1 VIKKHLICIIS
12 DNNIEF
18 VKKAIPEIQNVDD
31 ADLLIIDDGSDYDI
45 IDEISDYKFVK
56 CIIHEMPLWYGTCI
70 DAAFTF
76 AKDMGYSFLITLDPS
91 TSGMIKDVPIIMD
104 NLKYGYD
111 IVSCSRLLEN
121 YELDK
126 QDRDLLQVYDIIA
139 EEINSA
145 VELNIT
151 DPLSSNKGYNIES
164 VKDFELT
171 DSGHG
176 VLFQVFI
183 QGNYFGS
190 NIIEIP
196 SEADLPL
203 GSELYE
209 YENPIESFHVIIE
222 TEKYLYNKGTLN

>member
-1 VIKKHLICIIS
+1 MKNHLICIIS

-31 ADLLIIDDGSDYDI
+31 AEILIIDDGSDYDI
-45 IDEISDYKFVK
+45 IEEISDYKFAK
-56 CIIHEMPLWYGTCI
+56 CIMHEMPLGYGTCL
-70 DAAFTF
+70 DAAFCF
-76 AKDMGYSFLITLDPS
+76 ARDMGYKFLITLDPS
-91 TSGMIKDVPIIMD
+91 TSGMIKDVPAIMD

-121 YELDK
+121 YDLGNQDK
-126 QDRDLLQVYDIIA
+126 DLLEIYNIIA
-139 EEINSA
+139 DEMNNA
-145 VELNIT
+145 AELNIT

-164 VKDFELT
+164 IKEFELT

-183 QGNYFGS
+183 QGSYFGS

-196 SEADLPL
+196 SEAELPL
-203 GSELYE
+203 GTELYE
-209 YENPIESFHVIIE
+209 YENPLESFHTIIE
-222 TEKYLYNKGTLN
+222 TEKYLYNKGTIN